1 MIEEATEGEEE
12 DRQHA
17 EEGKDGERHGRVQ
30 RFRYLSDQVTEPGLL
45 RRAFVSSAT
54 VKWLEP
60 RSPTLDATLG
70 VSVTEAGA
78 LGFVAVYC
86 CLRSHRTFP
95 SKRLCEP
102 TSIEQRAQ
110 VKV

>member
-1 MIEEATEGEEE
+1 MRSLLAAGLLEGTPSVSGAACGGEHIGELIEEATEGEEE

-17 EEGKDGERHGRVQ
+17 KEGENGERHGRVQ

-54 VKWLEP
+54 AKWLEP

-70 VSVTEAGA
+70 VSVAEAGA
-78 LGFVAVYC
+78 LGC
-86 CLRSHRTFP
+86 SL
-95 SKRLCEP
+95 
-102 TSIEQRAQ
+102 
-110 VKV
+110 